1 MPLHALRFCR
11 DRSGNIAISAAIC
24 APLIIY
30 SLGIG
35 IDYGM
40 LTLQQRRL
48 QQMSDIGAIAAASEI
63 NHAPEQL
70 LANFRDNGINAAI
83 AVENG
88 YLTSKGILPKGGDLS
103 QFQAVVT
110 YTPGAYLADL
120 SISPDQRFVA
130 GKQPYDAVKVA
141 VSQKGELAFAN
152 IFATAPTLSAVGT
165 ASAAKVAAFSVGSR
179 LASINDGVLNALLG
193 ALLGTTINLKAVDYE
208 SLASTDINL
217 LSYLDLLATNIN
229 ASAVTYDDLL
239 KTEISYP
246 RLLSTLGKTPSLPA
260 ALNKTVSSLEKSL
273 GTTQIKVKLEDILNL
288 GSAGERAIGS
298 GSNLEVVAS
307 AMDLISAT
315 ALAANQ
321 KKQVA
326 ANVNSSVPGLLNVK
340 LTLAVGEK
348 PVGYAGTALGTS
360 GSAVRTPQIRLAIET
375 STPGTGLIGGLKLR
389 VPLYVEVAYAEAR
402 LSNISCLGGGAKNV
416 NVGVEAVP
424 GVAEIALGDVDTTA
438 FANFGS
444 KPRVSKATLLDVF
457 GLLNA
462 SAIAEVNVTN
472 LDKSKL
478 TFQPSDIAAK
488 AIKNISTKDTL
499 TSTVQSLLGNT
510 EIDVQLLTLTLG
522 TPKAVTAAVSQSL
535 TGLTK
540 PLDELLYNTLT
551 MLGIKI
557 GEADI
562 RVTDARCQQSVLVQ

>member
-1 MPLHALRFCR
+1 MPLNALRFCR
-11 DRSGNIAISAAIC
+11 DSSGNIAISAAIC

-30 SLGIG
+30 SLGMG

-48 QQMSDIGAIAAASEI
+48 QQLSDIGAIAAAADI

-70 LANFRDNGINAAI
+70 LANFKENGVDAAI
-83 AVENG
+83 TTENG
-88 YLTSKGILPKGGDLS
+88 YLTGSGTLPKGSDLS
-103 QFQAVVT
+103 QFQAVVS
-110 YTPGAYLADL
+110 YMPGSYFADL

-152 IFATAPTLSAVGT
+152 IFATAPTLSAAGT

-179 LASINDGVLNALLG
+179 LASVNDGVLNALLG
-193 ALLGTTINLKAVDYE
+193 ALLGTSINLKAVDYE

-217 LSYLDLLATNIN
+217 LSFLDLLATNIN
-229 ASAVTYDDLL
+229 ASAATYDELL
-239 KTEISYP
+239 ATDISYP
-246 RLLSTLGKTPSLPA
+246 RLLNTLGKTPGLPA
-260 ALNKTVSSLEKSL
+260 TVDKTLSSLEKAL

-288 GSAGERAIGS
+288 GSTGERAIGS
-298 GSNLEVVAS
+298 GSHLEVVAS
-307 AMDLISAT
+307 AMELISAT

-326 ANVNSSVPGLLNVK
+326 ANVNSAIPGLLNVK
-340 LTLAVGEK
+340 LTLAVGER
-348 PVGYAGTALGTS
+348 PVGYAANAVGTS

-375 STPGTGLIGGLKLR
+375 SVPGIGIIGGMKLR

-402 LSNISCLGGGAKNV
+402 LSSIACLGGGAKNV

-424 GVAEIALGDVDTTA
+424 GVAEIALGDVDTSA

-444 KPRVSKATLLDVF
+444 KPRVTKATLLDVL
-457 GLLNA
+457 GLLKA
-462 SAIAEVNVTN
+462 SAIADVNVTN
-472 LDKSKL
+472 LDKSRL

-488 AIKNISTKDTL
+488 AVKNVSTRDTL

-510 EIDVQLLTLTLG
+510 DIDVQLLTLTLG
-522 TPKAVTAAVSQSL
+522 TPKAVTAAVSQTL
-535 TGLTK
+535 TGVTK
-540 PLDELLYNTLT
+540 PLDELVYNTLS